1 MFWRGLRAEPWGEAS
16 KHGVQRSWD
25 KRRTQM
31 FKKIS
36 AGSTKQRGL
45 TGAFWKGGN
54 INRDTHFKQSLT
66 KFSLVAMEMILSKM
80 ELVIL
85 FTLCYMQQICV
96 CVFVL
101 QIGSLPE
108 RARFW
113 EALFWWRGPTLQEAT
128 LSPGPETHQCLPP
141 GRSCLWPCT
150 QHHGKSVERMRGGV
164 KYKSK
169 DLFVA

>member
-45 TGAFWKGGN
+45 TGAFWKDGN

-96 CVFVL
+96 CFCFANREFTWEGTFL
-101 QIGSLPE
+101 GGSILME
-108 RARFW
+108 
-113 EALFWWRGPTLQEAT
+113 GSH
-128 LSPGPETHQCLPP
+128 SPGGNTVTWSRNSSMPATRSFLSLALYATSWKICRADE
-141 GRSCLWPCT
+141 GRR
-150 QHHGKSVERMRGGV
+150 EI
-164 KYKSK
+164 
-169 DLFVA
+169 